1 VYPALKFLH
10 FLTAK
15 HAVFTAS
22 LGARLKVAS
31 GCFYYTMAGE
41 PLGSRPYGVRFRF
54 LQSSL
59 RIVAPTSNKGPFHS
73 PIPRDWAHP
82 IHHRNAEEEYM
93 LRWALGFF
101 IVALIA
107 ALLGFTGISVAA
119 AGIAKILFYLFLI
132 LFLVTLM
139 GHLLRRS

>member
-1 VYPALKFLH
+1 MEYGSIFRNTDAESWPVREKPGTISQPDFKTGLFHTREKP
-10 FLTAK
+10 TK
-15 HAVFTAS
+15 H
-22 LGARLKVAS
+22 RR
-31 GCFYYTMAGE
+31 
-41 PLGSRPYGVRFRF
+41 SR
-54 LQSSL
+54 
-59 RIVAPTSNKGPFHS
+59 
-73 PIPRDWAHP
+73 
-82 IHHRNAEEEYM
+82 M

-119 AGIAKILFYLFLI
+119 AEIAKILFYLFLI

>member
-1 VYPALKFLH
+1 
-10 FLTAK
+10 
-15 HAVFTAS
+15 
-22 LGARLKVAS
+22 
-31 GCFYYTMAGE
+31 
-41 PLGSRPYGVRFRF
+41 
-54 LQSSL
+54 
-59 RIVAPTSNKGPFHS
+59 
-73 PIPRDWAHP
+73 
-82 IHHRNAEEEYM
+82 M

-119 AGIAKILFYLFLI
+119 GGIAKILFYLFLT